1 MGKVKLHCMRHPDNM
16 AFSEPR
22 FANKGGKVFILAVTV
37 AIAAG
42 SFGCRKASSEAPP
55 PPSDKTVAQLIGEA
69 DQLYAQRAD
78 VVKPRQGLIIL
89 RQAMGGDP
97 TNYEVAW
104 RVAKFNYY
112 VGTHISGQTE
122 KEKAFQD
129 GIEAGK
135 LAVKFN
141 DAKPE
146 GHFWLGANYG
156 GNAEIST
163 LAGLSDV
170 EDIRNEME
178 TVLKLDQGYEGG
190 SAYLA
195 LGQMYMK
202 APRIFGGDLSK
213 AIEYLEKGIK
223 VGPNNGLMRLRL
235 AQAYADAHRNE
246 DARKQIEVLMG
257 ITPTPGYEPEY
268 NDAVKEARELQE
280 KIK

>member
-1 MGKVKLHCMRHPDNM
+1 MHCMHVLDNI
-16 AFSEPR
+16 AR
-22 FANKGGKVFILAVTV
+22 FDARPNKKGRKICVLVAVISV
-37 AIAAG
+37 ATLG
-42 SFGCRKASSEAPP
+42 FGCRKAVSEAPP
-55 PPSDKTVAQLIGEA
+55 TPTDRPLAELIAEA

-78 VVKPRQGLIIL
+78 VVKARQGLIVL
-89 RQAMGGDP
+89 RQAMSNNP
-97 TNYEVAW
+97 TDYEVAW
-104 RVAKFNYY
+104 RMAKFNYY
-112 VGTHISGQTE
+112 VGSHLSDATE
-122 KEKAFQD
+122 KEKAFHE

-141 DAKPE
+141 DGRPE

-163 LAGLSDV
+163 LAGLSDI
-170 EDIRNEME
+170 EDIKREME
-178 TVLKLDQGYEGG
+178 AVLKIDHTYEGG
-190 SAYLA
+190 SAYMA
-195 LGQMYMK
+195 LGQTYMK
-202 APRIFGGDLSK
+202 APRILGGDLGK

-223 VGPNNGLMRLRL
+223 VGPNNGLMRVRL

-246 DARKQIEVLMG
+246 DARKQIEILMG

>member
-1 MGKVKLHCMRHPDNM
+1 MQRPDNM
-16 AFSEPR
+16 EFPAVPLG
-22 FANKGGKVFILAVTV
+22 NKGRKVFVLAVVV
-37 AIAAG
+37 AVAVGA
-42 SFGCRKASSEAPP
+42 SGCRKGATEALPP
-55 PPSDKTVAQLIGEA
+55 TPDKTVAQLIGES

-89 RQAMGGDP
+89 RQALARDP

-104 RVAKFNYY
+104 RLAKFNYY
-112 VGTHISGQTE
+112 VGTHISGEAE
-122 KEKAFQD
+122 KEKSFQD

-135 LAVKFN
+135 LAIKFN
-141 DAKPE
+141 DSKPE

-163 LAGLSDV
+163 LAGLSDI
-170 EDIRNEME
+170 EDIKHEME
-178 TVLKLDQGYEGG
+178 TVLKIDQAYEGG
-190 SAYLA
+190 SAYMA
-195 LGQMYMK
+195 LGQIYMK

-213 AIEYLEKGIK
+213 AIDYLEKGIK

-246 DARKQIEVLMG
+246 DARKQLEILMG

-268 NDAVKEARELQE
+268 NDAVREARELQE

>member
-1 MGKVKLHCMRHPDNM
+1 MPIRSRNFD
-16 AFSEPR
+16 
-22 FANKGGKVFILAVTV
+22 NKGRKVFVF
-37 AIAAG
+37 AIAVAVAVAA
-42 SFGCRKASSEAPP
+42 SGCRKGSTEAQP
-55 PPSDKTVAQLIGEA
+55 PPSEKTVTQLISEA

-89 RQAMGGDP
+89 RQAMAGDA

-104 RVAKFNYY
+104 RIAKFNYY
-112 VGTHISGQTE
+112 VGTHISGDTE

-141 DAKPE
+141 DNRPE

-163 LAGLSDV
+163 LAGLSDI
-170 EDIRNEME
+170 EDIKHEME

-190 SAYLA
+190 SAYMA
-195 LGQMYMK
+195 LGQTYMK

-246 DARKQIEVLMG
+246 EARKQIEILMG

-268 NDAVKEARELQE
+268 NDAVKEARELQA